1 MRHEIHRLPT
11 ITDAKGR
18 HAGCLQCAATGFI
31 AYDRSSN
38 SVGCFPTAER
48 ELVSSCN
55 WRRGNPHEKPRA
67 AIRRAF
73 QDGRDWGLRG

>member
-1 MRHEIHRLPT
+1 MRHEIHRLQT

-48 ELVSSCN
+48 
-55 WRRGNPHEKPRA
+55 A
-67 AIRRAF
+67 ARKLMSLAAR
-73 QDGRDWGLRG
+73 QST